1 MPNHRVADR
10 SALLAQFSQ
19 RSADSCTSTAATT
32 KDRRAHGRTTNN
44 YARLRTISAPEIR
57 PLDLRHAGELGAG
70 TGELDAAVLQHI
82 GVVREPQR
90 GRGHLLDQDDRRSLL
105 AQRAD
110 RARDLLHQQRRE
122 PHRRLVHEDDARLR
136 HQASGDRQHL
146 LLAAR
151 KRARKLAAPFTQ
163 DRETRHLALHQLGDA
178 HAVARQPGVAALAVE

>member
-82 GVVREPQR
+82 GVVRW
-90 GRGHLLDQDDRRSLL
+90 
-105 AQRAD
+105 
-110 RARDLLHQQRRE
+110 
-122 PHRRLVHEDDARLR
+122 
-136 HQASGDRQHL
+136 
-146 LLAAR
+146 
-151 KRARKLAAPFTQ
+151 
-163 DRETRHLALHQLGDA
+163 
-178 HAVARQPGVAALAVE
+178 